1 MPKFE
6 PSRNYVNGQAI
17 FDSNPVEISGNVFIS
32 GTLSASAINGG
43 GGGGSTPP
51 GGPNTSIQ
59 YNNAGVFG
67 GSTNFTWNNAT
78 STVAINGD
86 LSGSGNISGSAFYG
100 DGSNLTNL
108 PSAAIT
114 TYNNPGD
121 NRIITS
127 VNATTVQ
134 GEANLSFDSSNVLRL
149 TGTLDHL
156 GSTTQVGNYNQV
168 GDYTLTGAVYQLG
181 EINLDGPFFQSG
193 THVLTGA
200 FNHLGTSSQTG
211 DYNQVGDYILT
222 GAFNHLGA
230 SSQTGDYVQIG
241 DYTLTGAFNHL
252 GTSSHSGDYVQIG
265 DYILTGNFDHLGTKN
280 HTGNYNQVGDYE
292 LTGAIY
298 QLGEINLTGPFTQ
311 DGDYTLTGAFNHSGS
326 TLHIGDTVQTGS
338 YTVTGSVSINGPLEL
353 GGGLQFGSS
362 FATASLSANTD
373 NLLIPN
379 LENSILV
386 RLDAAPSNYSLTGI
400 VVPDNTKT
408 FFFSVFNVGTR
419 NITFKDDDVGST
431 ADNRFLLGADVVIQG
446 GEGITLIY
454 DPVDTRWRSP
464 GKNI

>member
-6 PSRNYVNGQAI
+6 ASRNYVNGQAI

-211 DYNQVGDYILT
+211 
-222 GAFNHLGA
+222 
-230 SSQTGDYVQIG
+230 
-241 DYTLTGAFNHL
+241 
-252 GTSSHSGDYVQIG
+252 
-265 DYILTGNFDHLGTKN
+265 
-280 HTGNYNQVGDYE
+280 NYNQVGDYE